1 MGTESENR
9 LVTRTEQLA
18 LDWTRCSWIRL
29 FYPDCPICREREK
42 RKAMARVLLDKSELE
57 RIDELVREFDPA
69 NHPSCEPILKSASS
83 QELNIFR
90 GYVADGI
97 RTRLGLELLARAASE
112 TAVAEGW
119 VDAADAKNIVD
130 GALGA
135 AETHGLAYSAMVL
148 RRKFRTED
156 ISVGAY
162 ELVQA
167 AREAMFGKPFADG
180 PAALRPPAAAGRVMA
195 RTGS

>member
-1 MGTESENR
+1 
-9 LVTRTEQLA
+9 
-18 LDWTRCSWIRL
+18 
-29 FYPDCPICREREK
+29 
-42 RKAMARVLLDKSELE
+42 MARVLLDKSELE
-57 RIDELVREFDPA
+57 RIDELVQEFDPA
-69 NHPSCEPILKSASS
+69 NHPSCEPILKNASS
-83 QELNIFR
+83 QELDIFR

-119 VDAADAKNIVD
+119 VDAADTKNIVD

-135 AETHGLAYSAMVL
+135 EAHSPAYSAMVL

-167 AREAMFGKPFADG
+167 AREAMFGKPLADV
-180 PAALRPPAAAGRVMA
+180 PAVLGYPAAADRVLA
-195 RTGS
+195 RTGSQQDD